1 MMDNLDIQHVN
12 SAAILLFVLKEIW
25 KSVKGKNHDHD
36 LALTQN
42 TLALVELREQMKYF
56 VFQFN
61 ELSQRVKSLE
71 EKQ

>member
-1 MMDNLDIQHVN
+1 MDLNQLN

-25 KSVKGKNHDHD
+25 NSVKGKNKDHD

-61 ELSQRVKSLE
+61 ELNQRVKILE
-71 EKQ
+71 DKHDK

>member
-1 MMDNLDIQHVN
+1 MIDNLNLQHIN
-12 SAAILLFVLKEIW
+12 SAAILLFVLKEVW
-25 KSVKGKNHDHD
+25 KSIKGKDQQHD

-61 ELSQRVKSLE
+61 DLSQRVKILE
-71 EKQ
+71 EKK

>member
-1 MMDNLDIQHVN
+1 MDFDLNQLN
-12 SAAILLFVLKEIW
+12 SAAILVFVLKEIW
-25 KSVKGKNHDHD
+25 QSVKGKNSAHE

-61 ELSQRVKSLE
+61 ELSQRVKILE